1 MKKNILINLDGY
13 QHITLTNPLKKIL
26 SEGKNNYAF
35 HCANV
40 KDKNLIKKNFKSFN
54 NIFCNEDFFIKNFT
68 KINLDKY
75 EKIIEKLNLDL
86 NEIDRGFNL
95 YSKYYVRPFLS
106 KDKKNEISKKR
117 IILNYEFYLELFKEF
132 KPEIII
138 HEHSGGVGSSILW
151 QLCKMYDCKYFFFK
165 GLYFKKKFFFLNH
178 KDFSNPYFDSN
189 KITQYPKIEIDNF
202 KNEINK
208 ANDISPYEKQTK
220 QYQKINLQKTIINF
234 LKRAKK
240 YYSSSS
246 EINYYYN
253 RFPPILD
260 NIIYNYITKLRKF
273 YFNFF
278 LQDKI
283 DLSKKYVAVYL
294 QVEPELSTYSL
305 NNKDISFINLI
316 KILSKLLPDDYK
328 IYVKEHPSQSINSRF
343 RSLDFF
349 YKLKKI
355 NKVKLCPINFNSLEL
370 MKKSRFI
377 TTGGGTIVF
386 ESIVNNI
393 PSIVFG
399 KNFYLNFKTIFPIKN
414 LSEIKDTIKK
424 INLYKLNIFEN
435 ENENENINYALNIKN
450 SMLDGYLFLSK
461 DTPIDEIK
469 KNDEL
474 IYQSLNKFF
483 SFI

>member
-208 ANDISPYEKQTK
+208 ANDISPYEKQTN
-220 QYQKINLQKTIINF
+220 Q
-234 LKRAKK
+234 
-240 YYSSSS
+240 
-246 EINYYYN
+246 
-253 RFPPILD
+253 
-260 NIIYNYITKLRKF
+260 
-273 YFNFF
+273 
-278 LQDKI
+278 
-283 DLSKKYVAVYL
+283 
-294 QVEPELSTYSL
+294 
-305 NNKDISFINLI
+305 
-316 KILSKLLPDDYK
+316 
-328 IYVKEHPSQSINSRF
+328 
-343 RSLDFF
+343 
-349 YKLKKI
+349 
-355 NKVKLCPINFNSLEL
+355 
-370 MKKSRFI
+370 
-377 TTGGGTIVF
+377 
-386 ESIVNNI
+386 
-393 PSIVFG
+393 
-399 KNFYLNFKTIFPIKN
+399 
-414 LSEIKDTIKK
+414 
-424 INLYKLNIFEN
+424 
-435 ENENENINYALNIKN
+435 
-450 SMLDGYLFLSK
+450 
-461 DTPIDEIK
+461 
-469 KNDEL
+469 
-474 IYQSLNKFF
+474 
-483 SFI
+483 